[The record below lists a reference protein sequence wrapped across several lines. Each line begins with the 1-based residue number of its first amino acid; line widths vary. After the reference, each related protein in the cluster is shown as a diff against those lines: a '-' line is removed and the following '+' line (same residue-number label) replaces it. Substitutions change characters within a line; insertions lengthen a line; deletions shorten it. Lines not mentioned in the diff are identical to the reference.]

1 MTKYYT
7 GVGSRNTPAD
17 ILNLMRR
24 IAEYL
29 ARDYYTLR
37 TGDALGADQKFRDA
51 ASEAS
56 CLGNYGEAVLDPHT
70 TVPSPQMPEVYR
82 PDQCTPEAAAIA
94 GRFHPAWDKMR
105 KDGTP
110 VVSDYAKR
118 LHGRNSF
125 QVLGP
130 NLNEPSEFLICWTPD
145 GAKHHANR
153 GIKTGGTGTAISIAD
168 AYGVPVYNLEHE
180 ADRLY
185 WEARIQQPIK
195 QEEKVIKGLRYLYTA
210 HYRYSGEDRT
220 DITVK
225 GQDPRGRH
233 FAPTWE
239 MVMGVKNGTMTEQE
253 YVDRY
258 CDKLSRLNTEIWE
271 WLFSQETRT
280 LVCFCPK
287 EAFCHRNILLNYLLA
302 QYGDRMQYMGW
313 RD

>member
-7 GVGSRNTPAD
+7 GVGSRNTPAN
-17 ILNLMRR
+17 IIKLMRIITTR
-24 IAEYL
+24 LSRE
-29 ARDYYTLR
+29 RYTLR
-37 TGDALGADQKFRDA
+37 TGDATGADQVFRNEA
-51 ASEAS
+51 KTAS
-56 CLGNYGEAVLDPHT
+56 CLDNYNEDIPAP
-70 TVPSPQMPEVYR
+70 PMPEVYS
-82 PDQCTPEAAAIA
+82 PDQCTPEAEAIA
-94 GRFHPAWDKMR
+94 SRFHPAWNR
-105 KDGTP
+105 C
-110 VVSDYAKR
+110 SAFAKR

-145 GAKHHANR
+145 GCKRHVDR
-153 GIKTGGTGTAISIAD
+153 TIKTGGTGTAISIAD
-168 AYGVPVYNLEHE
+168 AYGVHVYNLANE

-185 WEARIQQPIK
+185 WEGRIQQPIK
-195 QEEKVIKGLRYLYTA
+195 QEETIIKGLKYLYTA
-210 HYRYSGEDRT
+210 HYRYPGEDRT

-253 YVDRY
+253 YINKY
-258 CDKLSRLNTEIWE
+258 CDRLSRLNTEIWE

-287 EAFCHRNILLNYLLA
+287 EAFCHRNILLNYILV
-302 QYGDRMQYMGW
+302 QYGDRVKYMGW